1 MKNVMMVAVVMAC
14 CAASGIGVVG
24 KSRGAKVGEGKR
36 MGATMVDRS
45 KTKASTNAVVVADG
59 VWKDKP
65 GGLFGKKFGEAI
77 PGKTILSG
85 GKDERYVTFQPEKRF
100 RKFTNYCQLV
110 DPRTRLVYGLTCS
123 TKFRDESEAKAEV
136 AEVKSILKQKFPK
149 GRILPGSSKFRI
161 GYEEGGAIPV
171 LSSELHWTLAVTIT
185 APKSKGQMAASY
197 EVVIRAIDDHFFPSE
212 AAAPAEPSADL
223 DSL

>member
-1 MKNVMMVAVVMAC
+1 MKNVMMIAVVMAC

-24 KSRGAKVGEGKR
+24 RSRGAKVGEGKR

-45 KTKASTNAVVVADG
+45 KPKASTDAVVIADG

-65 GGLFGKKFGEAI
+65 GGLFGKKFGETI
-77 PGKTILSG
+77 PEKTILSSS
-85 GKDERYVTFQPEKRF
+85 KDERYVTFQPEKRF
-100 RKFTNYCQLV
+100 RKFTNHRQLV

-123 TKFRDESEAKAEV
+123 TKFRDEAEAKAEA

-149 GRILPGSSKFRI
+149 GCRI
-161 GYEEGGAIPV
+161 GNKFQVGYGVDGEGGMLGPYWVI
-171 LSSELHWTLAVTIT
+171 SVTIT
-185 APKSKGQMAASY
+185 APKSKGQMSASY
-197 EVVIRAIDDHFFPSE
+197 EVVIRAIDEHFFPPE
-212 AAAPAEPSADL
+212 VAAPAEPSADL

>member
-1 MKNVMMVAVVMAC
+1 MKNVMMIAVVMAC
-14 CAASGIGVVG
+14 CAASGIGLVG

-45 KTKASTNAVVVADG
+45 KPKASTNAVVIADG
-59 VWKDKP
+59 VWKEKP

-100 RKFTNYCQLV
+100 RKFTNYRQLV

-123 TKFRDESEAKAEV
+123 TKFRDEAEAKAEV

-149 GRILPGSSKFRI
+149 GWQVGNKFQI
-161 GYEEGGAIPV
+161 GYAEDGEGWALGPYWMI
-171 LSSELHWTLAVTIT
+171 SVTIT
-185 APKSKGQMAASY
+185 TPKSKGQMSASY

-212 AAAPAEPSADL
+212 TAAPAAPSADL

>member
-36 MGATMVDRS
+36 MSATMVDRS
-45 KTKASTNAVVVADG
+45 KPKASTNAVVIADG
-59 VWKDKP
+59 VWKDRP

-77 PGKTILSG
+77 PEKTILSG

-100 RKFTNYCQLV
+100 RKFTNYRQFV

-123 TKFRDESEAKAEV
+123 TKFRDEAEAKAEV

-149 GRILPGSSKFRI
+149 GLRI
-161 GYEEGGAIPV
+161 GNKFQIGYAEDGEGWALGPYWMI
-171 LSSELHWTLAVTIT
+171 SVTIT
-185 APKSKGQMAASY
+185 TPKSKGQMSASY

-212 AAAPAEPSADL
+212 TAAPAEPSTDL

>member
-14 CAASGIGVVG
+14 CAASGIGLVG

-45 KTKASTNAVVVADG
+45 KPKASTNAVVIADG
-59 VWKDKP
+59 VWKEKP

-100 RKFTNYCQLV
+100 RKFTNYRQFV

-123 TKFRDESEAKAEV
+123 TKFRDEAEAKAEA
-136 AEVKSILKQKFPK
+136 AEVTSILKQKFPK
-149 GRILPGSSKFRI
+149 GWQVGNKFQI
-161 GYEEGGAIPV
+161 GYAEDGEG
-171 LSSELHWTLAVTIT
+171 WTLGPHWVISVAIT
-185 APKSKGQMAASY
+185 APKSRGAMSASY

-212 AAAPAEPSADL
+212 TAAPAKPSADL